1 MRTITPVIL
10 VWNPRKELIYITPG
24 VRLNKS
30 LICPSNYSTS
40 TISTCIHLGHYYIV
54 TAHLLFQ
61 RSIKVSLRCISLSVD
76 WRYISSW
83 EQGWRIWL
91 VKRVVSHSCTHHTAS
106 DPKQRHFHQFY
117 TKLDL
122 HIFSL
127 VIVSNLKVGDRWTWK
142 DSSPVVG
149 SQITLNSWWK
159 ILLNKGTFI
168 NKRFPSQG
176 IWHFGRTSISTSC
189 PQLGQLPPRFS
200 LINDQTSSIIK

>member
-24 VRLNKS
+24 VRLSKS

-61 RSIKVSLRCISLSVD
+61 RSIK
-76 WRYISSW
+76 
-83 EQGWRIWL
+83 
-91 VKRVVSHSCTHHTAS
+91 RVVSHSCTHHTAS

-117 TKLDL
+117 TKPDL